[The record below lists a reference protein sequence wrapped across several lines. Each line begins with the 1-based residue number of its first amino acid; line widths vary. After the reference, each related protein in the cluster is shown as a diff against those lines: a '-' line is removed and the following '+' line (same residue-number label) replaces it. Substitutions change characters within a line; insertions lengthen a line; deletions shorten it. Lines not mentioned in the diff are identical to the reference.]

1 MLKPEGYLVEPK
13 EISGWKVNVTSYCVG
28 KQYYCHIDNID
39 PGAVIVRTE
48 APTREE
54 AVLLA
59 FAKANERLSSKRT

>member
-1 MLKPEGYLVEPK
+1 MSKPEGYLVEPK
-13 EISGWKVNVTSYCVG
+13 EISGWKVNVTSYSIG
-28 KQYYCHIDNID
+28 DEFYCHIDNID

-59 FAKANERLSSKRT
+59 FARAQERLSGKKK